1 MAPGGAI
8 LREAHGWRHGGWHG
22 RAGCARAAGAPGTR
36 QGSERSERREGG
48 EGAASARPRAR
59 DRTRKPDGLRYPRA
73 VAGSIDFNS
82 DLGEGAG
89 TEMALMPLISSANIA
104 CGGHAGNENT
114 MRTTIELAIRNKVA
128 IGAHP
133 GYPDRERFGR
143 IPMDMPPHELIDSI
157 RRQVESLIGIAARL
171 GVRVTHVKA
180 HGALY
185 NQGER
190 DATIARN
197 IIFGVQAATGG
208 HELVIVA
215 PPGSAMVQ
223 EASGL
228 GMKVA
233 REGFV
238 DRAYEADGTLQSR
251 SIAGSVLTDPAD
263 AVRQALS
270 FVKNGGVS
278 AVDGS
283 FLALV
288 VDTLCVHGDTPGAP
302 EIAHA
307 VRDAFAKAK
316 VKVAPFRS

>member
-1 MAPGGAI
+1 
-8 LREAHGWRHGGWHG
+8 
-22 RAGCARAAGAPGTR
+22 
-36 QGSERSERREGG
+36 
-48 EGAASARPRAR
+48 
-59 DRTRKPDGLRYPRA
+59 

-89 TEMALMPLISSANIA
+89 TDMAIMPLITSANIA

-114 MRTTIELAIRNKVA
+114 MRTTVELAMRYKVA

-143 IPMDMPPHELIDSI
+143 VAMDIPARELIESI
-157 RRQVESLIGIAARL
+157 RRQLDSLIGIASRVGA
-171 GVRVTHVKA
+171 RVTHVKA

-185 NQGER
+185 NQSER

-197 IIFGVQAATGG
+197 IIFGIQAATGG

-215 PPGSAMVQ
+215 PSGSAMLE
-223 EASGL
+223 EAKGM

-238 DRAYEADGTLQSR
+238 DRRYESDGTLQSR

-270 FVKNGGVS
+270 FVKNGGVTT
-278 AVDGS
+278 VDGS
-283 FLALV
+283 FLKLE
-288 VDTLCVHGDTPGAP
+288 VDTVCVHGDTPGAP
-302 EIAHA
+302 EIARA
-307 VRDAFAKAK
+307 VRDALGQAK
-316 VKVAPFRS
+316 VKVAPFKS

>member
-1 MAPGGAI
+1 M
-8 LREAHGWRHGGWHG
+8 
-22 RAGCARAAGAPGTR
+22 
-36 QGSERSERREGG
+36 
-48 EGAASARPRAR
+48 
-59 DRTRKPDGLRYPRA
+59 
-73 VAGSIDFNS
+73 AGSIDFNS

-89 TEMALMPLISSANIA
+89 TDAALMPLISSANIA

-114 MRTTIELAIRNKVA
+114 MRTTVELAMRNKVA

-143 IPMDMPPHELIDSI
+143 VPMDLPAGELIEAI
-157 RRQVESLIGIAARL
+157 RRQIDSLVGIASRMGA
-171 GVRVTHVKA
+171 RVTHVKA

-190 DATIARN
+190 EAAIART

-208 HELVIVA
+208 HELGILA
-215 PPGSAMVQ
+215 PPGSAMLR
-223 EASGL
+223 EATGM

-238 DRAYEADGTLQSR
+238 DRAYEGDGTLQSR
-251 SIAGSVLTDPAD
+251 SVAGSVLTNPAD

-270 FVKNGGVS
+270 FVKDGGVTT
-278 AVDGS
+278 VDGT
-283 FLALV
+283 FLKLA
-288 VDTLCVHGDTPGAP
+288 VDTLCVHGDTRGATD
-302 EIAHA
+302 IARA
-307 VRDAFAKAK
+307 VRDALGKAK

>member
-1 MAPGGAI
+1 
-8 LREAHGWRHGGWHG
+8 
-22 RAGCARAAGAPGTR
+22 
-36 QGSERSERREGG
+36 
-48 EGAASARPRAR
+48 
-59 DRTRKPDGLRYPRA
+59 
-73 VAGSIDFNS
+73 
-82 DLGEGAG
+82 
-89 TEMALMPLISSANIA
+89 MALMPLITSANIA

-114 MRTTIELAIRNKVA
+114 MRTTIELAMKNKVA

-143 IPMDMPPHELIDSI
+143 VAMDIPARELIESI
-157 RRQVESLIGIAARL
+157 RRQIDSLVGIASRMGA
-171 GVRVTHVKA
+171 RVTHVKA

-190 DATIARN
+190 DAMVARN

-215 PPGSAMVQ
+215 SPGSALLQ
-223 EASGL
+223 EASGA

-238 DRAYEADGTLQSR
+238 DRAYEPDGTLQSR

-270 FVKNGGVS
+270 FVKNGGVT
-278 AVDGS
+278 AVDGT
-283 FLALV
+283 FLTLA
-288 VDTLCVHGDTPGAP
+288 VDTLCLHGDTPGAP
-302 EIAHA
+302 EIARA
-307 VRDAFAKAK
+307 VRDALSKAK
-316 VKVAPFRS
+316 VKVAPFKA

>member
-1 MAPGGAI
+1 M
-8 LREAHGWRHGGWHG
+8 
-22 RAGCARAAGAPGTR
+22 
-36 QGSERSERREGG
+36 
-48 EGAASARPRAR
+48 
-59 DRTRKPDGLRYPRA
+59 
-73 VAGSIDFNS
+73 AGSIDINS

-89 TEMALMPLISSANIA
+89 TEMALMPLITSVNIA

-114 MRTTIELAIRNKVA
+114 MRTTVELAIRNKVA

-143 IPMDMPPHELIDSI
+143 MPMDMPARELIESI
-157 RRQVESLIGIAARL
+157 RRQIDSLV
-171 GVRVTHVKA
+171 GVASRMGARVTHVKA

-197 IIFGVQAATGG
+197 IIFGIQAATGG

-215 PPGSAMVQ
+215 PPGSAMVE
-223 EASGL
+223 EASGA

-238 DRAYEADGTLQSR
+238 DRRYEADGTLQSR
-251 SIAGSVLTDPAD
+251 SIAGSVLTDPAE
-263 AVRQALS
+263 AVQQALS
-270 FVKNGGVS
+270 FVKSGGVT

-283 FLALV
+283 FLKLA

-302 EIAHA
+302 DIARA

-316 VKVAPFRS
+316 VKVTPFRV

>member
-1 MAPGGAI
+1 M
-8 LREAHGWRHGGWHG
+8 
-22 RAGCARAAGAPGTR
+22 
-36 QGSERSERREGG
+36 
-48 EGAASARPRAR
+48 
-59 DRTRKPDGLRYPRA
+59 
-73 VAGSIDFNS
+73 AGSIDFNS

-89 TEMALMPLISSANIA
+89 TDMALMPLISSANIA

-114 MRTTIELAIRNKVA
+114 MRTTIELAMRNKVA

-143 IPMDMPPHELIDSI
+143 VALDIPPRELIESV
-157 RRQVESLIGIAARL
+157 RRQLDSLIGTASRMGA
-171 GVRVTHVKA
+171 RVTHVKA

-185 NQGER
+185 NQAER

-197 IIFGVQAATGG
+197 IIFAIQAATGG
-208 HELVIVA
+208 HDLVVVA
-215 PPGSAMVQ
+215 PPGSAMLQ
-223 EASGL
+223 EASGM

-270 FVKNGGVS
+270 FVKDGGVT
-278 AVDGS
+278 AIDGS
-283 FLALV
+283 FLKLV

-302 EIAHA
+302 EIARA

-316 VKVAPFRS
+316 VKVAPFRT

>member
-1 MAPGGAI
+1 
-8 LREAHGWRHGGWHG
+8 
-22 RAGCARAAGAPGTR
+22 
-36 QGSERSERREGG
+36 
-48 EGAASARPRAR
+48 
-59 DRTRKPDGLRYPRA
+59 

-89 TEMALMPLISSANIA
+89 TDMAIMPLVTSVNIA

-114 MRTTIELAIRNKVA
+114 MRTTVELAMRHRVA

-143 IPMDMPPHELIDSI
+143 VPMDMPARELIESV
-157 RRQVESLIGIAARL
+157 RRQVDSLV
-171 GVRVTHVKA
+171 GVASRMGARVTHVKA

-215 PPGSAMVQ
+215 PPGSAMLQ
-223 EASGL
+223 EASEMR
-228 GMKVA
+228 MKVA

-238 DRAYEADGTLQSR
+238 DRAYETDGTLQSR

-270 FVKNGGVS
+270 FVKDGGVR

-283 FLALV
+283 FLKLA
-288 VDTLCVHGDTPGAP
+288 VDTLCVHGDTPGATD
-302 EIAHA
+302 IARA
-307 VRDAFAKAK
+307 VRDALAKAK
-316 VKVAPFRS
+316 VKVAPFKS

>member
-1 MAPGGAI
+1 M
-8 LREAHGWRHGGWHG
+8 
-22 RAGCARAAGAPGTR
+22 
-36 QGSERSERREGG
+36 
-48 EGAASARPRAR
+48 
-59 DRTRKPDGLRYPRA
+59 
-73 VAGSIDFNS
+73 AGSIDLNS

-89 TEMALMPLISSANIA
+89 SDMALMPLITSANIA

-114 MRTTIELAIRNKVA
+114 MRTTVELAIRNKVA

-143 IPMDMPPHELIDSI
+143 AAMEMPARELIESI
-157 RRQVESLIGIAARL
+157 RRQVDALAAVASRM
-171 GVRVTHVKA
+171 GARVTHVKA

-190 DATIARN
+190 DATIAQT

-215 PPGSAMVQ
+215 PPGSAMVD
-223 EASGL
+223 EAKAM

-251 SIAGSVLTDPAD
+251 SVAGSVLTNPAD

-270 FVKNGGVS
+270 FVKNGGVT

-283 FLALV
+283 FLNLA
-288 VDTLCVHGDTPGAP
+288 VDTLCLHGDTPGAP
-302 EIAHA
+302 DIARA
-307 VRDAFAKAK
+307 VRDAFASAK

>member
-1 MAPGGAI
+1 M
-8 LREAHGWRHGGWHG
+8 
-22 RAGCARAAGAPGTR
+22 
-36 QGSERSERREGG
+36 
-48 EGAASARPRAR
+48 
-59 DRTRKPDGLRYPRA
+59 
-73 VAGSIDFNS
+73 AGSIDINS

-89 TEMALMPLISSANIA
+89 TEMALMPLITSANIA

-114 MRTTIELAIRNKVA
+114 MRTTVELAIRNKVA

-143 IPMDMPPHELIDSI
+143 MPMDMPARELIESI
-157 RRQVESLIGIAARL
+157 RRQIDSLV
-171 GVRVTHVKA
+171 GVASRMGARVTHVKA

-197 IIFGVQAATGG
+197 IIFGIQAATGG

-215 PPGSAMVQ
+215 PPGSAMVE
-223 EASGL
+223 EATGA

-238 DRAYEADGTLQSR
+238 DRRYEADGTLQSR
-251 SIAGSVLTDPAD
+251 SIAGSVLTDPAE
-263 AVRQALS
+263 AVQQALS
-270 FVKNGGVS
+270 FVKSGGVT

-283 FLALV
+283 FLKLA

-302 EIAHA
+302 DIARA

-316 VKVAPFRS
+316 VKVTPFRV

>member
-1 MAPGGAI
+1 M
-8 LREAHGWRHGGWHG
+8 
-22 RAGCARAAGAPGTR
+22 
-36 QGSERSERREGG
+36 S
-48 EGAASARPRAR
+48 
-59 DRTRKPDGLRYPRA
+59 
-73 VAGSIDFNS
+73 GSIDFNS

-89 TEMALMPLISSANIA
+89 TDMSLMPLITSANIA

-114 MRTTIELAIRNKVA
+114 MRTTVELAMRNKVA

-143 IPMDMPPHELIDSI
+143 VPMDIPARELIESI
-157 RRQVESLIGIAARL
+157 RRQIDSLVAIASRMGA
-171 GVRVTHVKA
+171 RVTHVKM

-190 DATIARN
+190 DATIART

-223 EASGL
+223 EASGM

-238 DRAYEADGTLQSR
+238 DRAYESDGTLQSR

-270 FVKNGGVS
+270 FVKDGGVT

-283 FLALV
+283 FLKLA
-288 VDTLCVHGDTPGAP
+288 VDTICVHGDTAGAP
-302 EIAHA
+302 EIARA
-307 VRDAFAKAK
+307 VRDALGKAK
-316 VKVAPFRS
+316 VKVASFRS

>member
-1 MAPGGAI
+1 M
-8 LREAHGWRHGGWHG
+8 
-22 RAGCARAAGAPGTR
+22 
-36 QGSERSERREGG
+36 
-48 EGAASARPRAR
+48 
-59 DRTRKPDGLRYPRA
+59 
-73 VAGSIDFNS
+73 AGSIDFNS

-89 TEMALMPLISSANIA
+89 TDMALMPLISSANIA
-104 CGGHAGNENT
+104 CGGHAGNDNT
-114 MRTTIELAIRNKVA
+114 MRTTIELAMRNKVA
-128 IGAHP
+128 VGAHP

-143 IPMDMPPHELIDSI
+143 VPMDIPARELIESI
-157 RRQVESLIGIAARL
+157 RRQVDSLIGIASRL
-171 GVRVTHVKA
+171 GARVTHVKA

-190 DATIARN
+190 DEAIARN

-215 PPGSAMVQ
+215 PPGSAILK
-223 EASGL
+223 EASGM

-238 DRAYEADGTLQSR
+238 DRAYEPDGTLQSR
-251 SIAGSVLTDPAD
+251 SVAGSILTDPAE

-270 FVKNGGVS
+270 FVNDGGVT

-283 FLALV
+283 FLNLS
-288 VDTLCVHGDTPGAP
+288 VDTLCVHGDTPGATD
-302 EIAHA
+302 IARA

>member
-1 MAPGGAI
+1 M
-8 LREAHGWRHGGWHG
+8 
-22 RAGCARAAGAPGTR
+22 
-36 QGSERSERREGG
+36 
-48 EGAASARPRAR
+48 
-59 DRTRKPDGLRYPRA
+59 
-73 VAGSIDFNS
+73 AGSIDFNS

-89 TEMALMPLISSANIA
+89 TDMALMPLISSANIA

-114 MRTTIELAIRNKVA
+114 MRTTIELAMRNKVA

-143 IPMDMPPHELIDSI
+143 VPMDIPARELIESV
-157 RRQVESLIGIAARL
+157 RRQLDSLIGAASRM
-171 GVRVTHVKA
+171 GARVTHVKA

-185 NQGER
+185 NQAER

-197 IIFGVQAATGG
+197 IIFAIQAATGG
-208 HELVIVA
+208 HDLVVVA
-215 PPGSAMVQ
+215 PPGSAMLQ
-223 EASGL
+223 EANGM

-251 SIAGSVLTDPAD
+251 SIAGAVLTDPAD

-270 FVKNGGVS
+270 FVKDGGVT

-283 FLALV
+283 FLKLV

-302 EIAHA
+302 EIARA

-316 VKVAPFRS
+316 VKVAPFRT

>member
-1 MAPGGAI
+1 V
-8 LREAHGWRHGGWHG
+8 
-22 RAGCARAAGAPGTR
+22 
-36 QGSERSERREGG
+36 
-48 EGAASARPRAR
+48 AAS
-59 DRTRKPDGLRYPRA
+59 
-73 VAGSIDFNS
+73 IDINS

-89 TEMALMPLISSANIA
+89 TEMALMPLITSVNIA
-104 CGGHAGNENT
+104 CGGHAGNDNT
-114 MRTTIELAIRNKVA
+114 MRTTVELAIRNKVA

-143 IPMDMPPHELIDSI
+143 MPMDMPARELIESI
-157 RRQVESLIGIAARL
+157 RRQVDSLV
-171 GVRVTHVKA
+171 GVASRMGARVTHVKA

-197 IIFGVQAATGG
+197 IIFGIQAATGG

-215 PPGSAMVQ
+215 PPGSAMVA
-223 EASGL
+223 EATEA

-238 DRAYEADGTLQSR
+238 DRRYEADGTLQSR
-251 SIAGSVLTDPAD
+251 AIAGSVLTDPAE
-263 AVRQALS
+263 AVQQALS
-270 FVKNGGVS
+270 FVKSGGVT

-283 FLALV
+283 FLKLA

-302 EIAHA
+302 DIARA
-307 VRDAFAKAK
+307 VRDAFAKSK
-316 VKVAPFRS
+316 VKVTPFRV

>member
-1 MAPGGAI
+1 
-8 LREAHGWRHGGWHG
+8 
-22 RAGCARAAGAPGTR
+22 
-36 QGSERSERREGG
+36 
-48 EGAASARPRAR
+48 
-59 DRTRKPDGLRYPRA
+59 

-89 TEMALMPLISSANIA
+89 TEMALMPLITSANIA

-114 MRTTIELAIRNKVA
+114 MRATVELALKNKVA
-128 IGAHP
+128 VGAHP

-143 IPMDMPPHELIDSI
+143 VPMDISARELIESI
-157 RRQVESLIGIAARL
+157 RRQVESLV
-171 GVRVTHVKA
+171 GVASRMGARVTHVKA

-215 PPGSAMVQ
+215 PPGSAMLQ
-223 EASGL
+223 EAEGM

-263 AVRQALS
+263 AIRQALS
-270 FVKNGGVS
+270 FVKDGGVT
-278 AVDGS
+278 AVDGT
-283 FLALV
+283 FLKLA

-302 EIAHA
+302 DIARA

>member
-1 MAPGGAI
+1 M
-8 LREAHGWRHGGWHG
+8 
-22 RAGCARAAGAPGTR
+22 
-36 QGSERSERREGG
+36 
-48 EGAASARPRAR
+48 
-59 DRTRKPDGLRYPRA
+59 
-73 VAGSIDFNS
+73 AGSIDFNS

-89 TEMALMPLISSANIA
+89 TDAVLMPLISSANIA

-143 IPMDMPPHELIDSI
+143 IPMDMPARELIDSI
-157 RRQVESLIGIAARL
+157 RRQVDTLIGIASRMGA
-171 GVRVTHVKA
+171 RVTHVKA

-190 DATIARN
+190 DPTIARN
-197 IIFGVQAATGG
+197 VILGVQAATGG
-208 HELVIVA
+208 QELVILA
-215 PPGSAMVQ
+215 PPGSAMLQ
-223 EASGL
+223 EASGM

-238 DRAYEADGTLQSR
+238 DRAYEPDGTLQSR

-270 FVKNGGVS
+270 FVKDRGVT

-283 FLALV
+283 FLKLAA
-288 VDTLCVHGDTPGAP
+288 DTLCVHGDTPGAP
-302 EIAHA
+302 QIAQA
-307 VRDAFAKAK
+307 VRDALGKAK

>member
-1 MAPGGAI
+1 
-8 LREAHGWRHGGWHG
+8 
-22 RAGCARAAGAPGTR
+22 
-36 QGSERSERREGG
+36 
-48 EGAASARPRAR
+48 
-59 DRTRKPDGLRYPRA
+59 
-73 VAGSIDFNS
+73 
-82 DLGEGAG
+82 
-89 TEMALMPLISSANIA
+89 MALMPLITSVNIA

-114 MRTTIELAIRNKVA
+114 MRTTVELAMHHGVA

-143 IPMDMPPHELIDSI
+143 VPMDISARELIESI
-157 RRQVESLIGIAARL
+157 RRQIDALV
-171 GVRVTHVKA
+171 GVASRMGARVTHVTA

-190 DATIARN
+190 DGRVARN
-197 IIFGVQAATGG
+197 IIFGIQAATGG
-208 HELVIVA
+208 HDLVIVA
-215 PPGSAMVQ
+215 PPGSAMVE
-223 EASGL
+223 EASRM

-270 FVKNGGVS
+270 FARDGGVA
-278 AVDGS
+278 AVDGT
-283 FLALV
+283 FLNLA

-302 EIAHA
+302 EIAQA
-307 VRDAFAKAK
+307 VRDAFARAQGE
-316 VKVAPFRS
+316 VKPVRP

>member
-1 MAPGGAI
+1 
-8 LREAHGWRHGGWHG
+8 
-22 RAGCARAAGAPGTR
+22 
-36 QGSERSERREGG
+36 
-48 EGAASARPRAR
+48 
-59 DRTRKPDGLRYPRA
+59 

-89 TEMALMPLISSANIA
+89 TDMALMPLVTSANIA

-114 MRTTIELAIRNKVA
+114 MRTTVELAMRHGVA

-143 IPMDMPPHELIDSI
+143 VPMDIPSRELIETV
-157 RRQVESLIGIAARL
+157 RRQIDSLIGIASRL
-171 GVRVTHVKA
+171 GARVTHVKA

-197 IIFGVQAATGG
+197 VIFGIQAATGG

-215 PPGSAMVQ
+215 PPESAMLQ
-223 EASGL
+223 EAKTL

-238 DRAYEADGTLQSR
+238 DRAYESDGTLQSR
-251 SIAGSVLTDPAD
+251 SIAGSVLTDPAE

-270 FVKNGGVS
+270 FVKNGGVT

-283 FLALV
+283 FLKLA

-302 EIAHA
+302 AIASA
-307 VRDAFAKAK
+307 VRDALLKAK
-316 VKVAPFRS
+316 VKIAPFRS